1 MELEKEKVIKRI
13 KEAKEYGLN
22 YSQLAREIGLQPIT
36 IYMFVNGTYNL
47 SKRKQLQGIIQNSV
61 SRTMNIKIPL
71 QENTED
77 RNLLLQVL
85 KAQVKI
91 QEDIKRIQ
99 VSLSTMSSQ
108 INVLNHHHDYLV
120 SNKRG

>member
-1 MELEKEKVIKRI
+1 MKTLD
-13 KEAKEYGLN
+13 
-22 YSQLAREIGLQPIT
+22 
-36 IYMFVNGTYNL
+36 
-47 SKRKQLQGIIQNSV
+47 KQLQGIIQNSV
-61 SRTMNIKIPL
+61 SKTMNIKIPL

-85 KAQVKI
+85 KTQEKI

>member
-1 MELEKEKVIKRI
+1 MNTLE
-13 KEAKEYGLN
+13 
-22 YSQLAREIGLQPIT
+22 
-36 IYMFVNGTYNL
+36 
-47 SKRKQLQGIIQNSV
+47 KQLQGIIEKNV
-61 SRTMNIKIPL
+61 AKTMNIKIPL

-77 RNLLLQVL
+77 RNLLVQVL
-85 KAQVKI
+85 RVQTKI

-108 INVLNHHHDYLV
+108 INVLNHHHDYLA

>member
-1 MELEKEKVIKRI
+1 MNTLE
-13 KEAKEYGLN
+13 
-22 YSQLAREIGLQPIT
+22 
-36 IYMFVNGTYNL
+36 
-47 SKRKQLQGIIQNSV
+47 KQLQGIIQNSV
-61 SRTMNIKIPL
+61 SKTMNIKIPL

-108 INVLNHHHDYLV
+108 INVLNH
-120 SNKRG
+120 

>member
-1 MELEKEKVIKRI
+1 MNTLD
-13 KEAKEYGLN
+13 
-22 YSQLAREIGLQPIT
+22 
-36 IYMFVNGTYNL
+36 
-47 SKRKQLQGIIQNSV
+47 KQLQGIIQNSV

-85 KAQVKI
+85 KTQEKI

-99 VSLSTMSSQ
+99 VSLSTMSS
-108 INVLNHHHDYLV
+108 
-120 SNKRG
+120 

>member
-1 MELEKEKVIKRI
+1 MNTLE
-13 KEAKEYGLN
+13 
-22 YSQLAREIGLQPIT
+22 
-36 IYMFVNGTYNL
+36 
-47 SKRKQLQGIIQNSV
+47 KQLQGIIEKNV
-61 SRTMNIKIPL
+61 AKTMNIKIPL

-77 RNLLLQVL
+77 RNLLVQVL
-85 KAQVKI
+85 RVQMKI

-108 INVLNHHHDYLV
+108 INVLNHHHDYLT

>member
-1 MELEKEKVIKRI
+1 MKTLE
-13 KEAKEYGLN
+13 
-22 YSQLAREIGLQPIT
+22 
-36 IYMFVNGTYNL
+36 
-47 SKRKQLQGIIQNSV
+47 KQLQGIIQNSV
-61 SRTMNIKIPL
+61 SKTMNIKIPL
-71 QENTED
+71 QENTDD

-108 INVLNHHHDYLV
+108 INVLTHHHDYLT

>member
-1 MELEKEKVIKRI
+1 MHKIKTLE
-13 KEAKEYGLN
+13 
-22 YSQLAREIGLQPIT
+22 
-36 IYMFVNGTYNL
+36 
-47 SKRKQLQGIIQNSV
+47 KQLQGIIQSSV
-61 SRTMNIKIPL
+61 SKTMNIKIPL

-99 VSLSTMSSQ
+99 VSLSTMSIQ
-108 INVLNHHHDYLV
+108 RNVLNHHHDYLT
-120 SNKRG
+120 SNKSG

>member
-1 MELEKEKVIKRI
+1 MKTLD
-13 KEAKEYGLN
+13 
-22 YSQLAREIGLQPIT
+22 
-36 IYMFVNGTYNL
+36 
-47 SKRKQLQGIIQNSV
+47 KQLQGIIQNSV
-61 SRTMNIKIPL
+61 SKTMNIKIPL

-85 KAQVKI
+85 KTQEKI

-108 INVLNHHHDYLV
+108 INVLNHHHDYLT